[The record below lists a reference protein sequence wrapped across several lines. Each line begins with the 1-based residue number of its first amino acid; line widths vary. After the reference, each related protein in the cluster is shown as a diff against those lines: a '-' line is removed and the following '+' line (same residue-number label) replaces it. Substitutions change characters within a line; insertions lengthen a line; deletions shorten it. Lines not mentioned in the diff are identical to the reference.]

1 MNSNNENMQYVVLGF
16 IVVLLLIFGSVIK
29 SFKLI
34 DIVYMGFVLFF
45 LGRYIYIKND
55 IIFL

>member
-16 IVVLLLIFGSVIK
+16 IGVLLLIFGSVIK

-45 LGRYIYIKND
+45 LGRYIYIKKTEN
-55 IIFL
+55 

>member
-45 LGRYIYIKND
+45 LGRYIYIKKT
-55 IIFL
+55 IKI

>member
-45 LGRYIYIKND
+45 LGRYIYIKKTEN
-55 IIFL
+55 

>member
-34 DIVYMGFVLFF
+34 DIVYIEFQ
-45 LGRYIYIKND
+45 YK
-55 IIFL
+55 